1 MEAQPATS
9 SRAVRTARRQL
20 INRLEG
26 FAERLDAE
34 RCDCIARVGREQLG
48 TVCSRLAAVECVA
61 AANTDDIE
69 RVILAVSELLDC
81 LDRCDSTSFQAVS
94 LLRQDNSWPSASDAL
109 ALLCSLPRDPLEQ
122 PCPDE
127 CSILSSVIRHAT
139 SSPRSARAS
148 AWTALF
154 ALAVRNGVTVAASS
168 ELCDI
173 VCQQWIALL
182 QDAKCCADNP
192 GELREAVRAVAAHRA
207 TQLATCQGMII
218 APADVR
224 APLEAALGRSL
235 RSVVA
240 ELAGYSNATVQ
251 QMVRAFVETMRDEC
265 ADTAL
270 AVGAANACQEL
281 IVFRSPAAAEAA
293 LLLDAFPVALRV
305 LQRLCPSVPEPAW
318 WVHRIRT
325 VDVRCVELWGL
336 WTLLGATHILETSV
350 PAGTWIESDWWQSVL
365 ELAAQTIRV
374 NELAG
379 ALLHDQT
386 NGRSCDDDARC
397 HDEQQA
403 TRRRCVNFG
412 TICYAIRAVEAA
424 ARGDIRQRF
433 SLLKQDLQSSIL
445 YSFGHDLSFLGLSL
459 RSSATSAL
467 VALMGTLDEKDDF
480 AVLDVSVASHVVQTF
495 CNCFDQQH
503 SHRMLTVGNVLAY
516 ARELQ
521 TCLVS
526 DANKL
531 VVLQH
536 KGVVDALVRG
546 LLLDSSEPR
555 VSQTGANA
563 LREICAGAL
572 LQLALLSQGAAVLRA
587 HDGVVRGLASL
598 CCCDV
603 PYLRVYAEHTLHRI
617 DGSNDVTTSFLNS
630 TGLEEIAEPPANAR
644 ENVMISHN
652 LADQT
657 VVADIAKALRSRGYN
672 VSINF
677 DVACSTVGTMCTA
690 VNKAAVALVCV
701 SRSYIESAVCRAEA
715 MHIQQSDLCV
725 VPLLLLPAEHKR
737 EHHGDQKVQLQTL
750 RLSGWARNMFGR
762 NIQHSFFDETAGLS
776 SDFDI
781 RIDELARALGER
793 GKVSNTVTAT
803 IGDISVIQP
812 SEDAEEKRSG
822 ALASRLLESPEQRRL
837 VLTQVLEHVMV
848 LLARSNTDQLP
859 LDRRTKAQLRSR
871 STALLVAVKSVVNST
886 GPSSAHAL
894 CAHHWPQYVGESTGA
909 VLSDVFRMDDLR
921 SERDVHRVEF
931 LLEFVEKL
939 SSIMRNRLSVLTDH
953 IATGGQNCAR
963 VLLAA
968 LDHGMQILD
977 RLGTNK
983 AHDSTH
989 RSNLLSLSTE
999 IGFSADVLN
1008 KFDAAFCDTLA
1019 AACKLGKADAV
1030 SIAQLILNV
1039 EQLTT
1044 HDDPYQTEKQVSAL
1058 MAAIEKP
1065 VAALAAEQT
1074 EQAHAC
1080 GEAAKEVAKPHE
1092 QHLEHGQLLAE
1103 ATRTEPPQ
1111 SEPGRLQQVELQV
1124 AAAAAGGDR
1133 VNGRAGLENGG
1144 CDGLCAQEAEESCG
1158 ATLTSAEAAGAAVAG
1173 NSKAD
1178 QNDETGLLVTSS
1190 LLSSPLQSSLRA
1202 VSEFGAL
1209 IDSTGRVVELPLV
1222 DLELAA
1228 QGSRLRKARM
1238 RLEARAASP
1247 ASRGAV

>member
-26 FAERLDAE
+26 FSECLDAE

-48 TVCSRLAAVECVA
+48 TVCSRLAAVERVA
-61 AANTDDIE
+61 AANADGIE
-69 RVILAVSELLDC
+69 PVILAVSELLDC
-81 LDRCDSTSFQAVS
+81 LDSCDSASYQAVS
-94 LLRQDNSWPSASDAL
+94 LLRRGGSWESASDAL

-122 PCPDE
+122 PCLDE
-127 CSILSSVIRHAT
+127 CSVLSTVIGHAT

-168 ELCDI
+168 ELCES
-173 VCQQWIALL
+173 VCQQWIVLL
-182 QDAKCCADNP
+182 QEAKCCADNP

-207 TQLATCQGMII
+207 TQLATCQGMIV

-224 APLEAALGRSL
+224 APLEAALARSL
-235 RSVVA
+235 RSVVT
-240 ELAGYSNATVQ
+240 ELAGFSNATVQ
-251 QMVRAFVETMRDEC
+251 QLVRAFVETMRDEG
-265 ADTAL
+265 ADSAL

-293 LLLDAFPVALRV
+293 LVLDAFPVALRV
-305 LQRLCPSVPEPAW
+305 MQRLCPSVPEPTW

-350 PAGTWIESDWWQSVL
+350 PARTWIESDWWQTVL

-379 ALLHDQT
+379 ALLDDQT
-386 NGRSCDDDARC
+386 EGRSCDDDAHC
-397 HDEQQA
+397 HDEHQA
-403 TRRRCVNFG
+403 RRRRCVNFG
-412 TICYAIRAVEAA
+412 AICYATRAVEAA
-424 ARGDIRQRF
+424 ARGDSQQRF
-433 SLLKQDLQSSIL
+433 SLLTKGLQSSIL
-445 YSFGHDLSFLGLSL
+445 YSFRHGLSFLGLSL
-459 RSSATSAL
+459 RSAAASAL
-467 VALMGTLDEKDDF
+467 VALMGTLGEEDDF
-480 AVLDVSVASHVVQTF
+480 AVLDSSVAMHVVQTF
-495 CNCFDQQH
+495 CDCFDQQH
-503 SHRMLTVGNVLAY
+503 SHHMLTVGGVLAY

-531 VVLQH
+531 VVLHH

-546 LLLDSSEPR
+546 LLLDSSDPR
-555 VSQTGANA
+555 VSQTGANT

-572 LQLALLSQGAAVLRA
+572 LQLTVLSQGAAMLRA
-587 HDGVVRGLASL
+587 HDGVVCGLASL

-617 DGSNDVTTSFLNS
+617 DGSNDATTSFLS
-630 TGLEEIAEPPANAR
+630 GAGLEEIAEPPANTR
-644 ENVMISHN
+644 DHVMISHN
-652 LADQT
+652 QADQT
-657 VVADIAKALRSRGYN
+657 VVAHIATALRSRGYN

-677 DVACSTVGTMCTA
+677 DIACSTVGTMCTA
-690 VNKAAVALVCV
+690 VNKAAAALVCV

-725 VPLLLLPAEHKR
+725 VPLLLHPR
-737 EHHGDQKVQLQTL
+737 ENQGDRKLQRETF
-750 RLSGWARNMFGR
+750 RLSGWARKMFDQK
-762 NIQHSFFDETAGLS
+762 IHYSFLDETVGMS

-781 RIDELARALGER
+781 RIDELARALGEL
-793 GKVSNTVTAT
+793 GKVSNSVTAA
-803 IGDISVIQP
+803 IGDISVIQR
-812 SEDAEEKRSG
+812 SEDAEEKSSA
-822 ALASRLLESPEQRRL
+822 ALTSRLLEGPEQRRL
-837 VLTQVLEHVMV
+837 VLTQVLEHAMV
-848 LLARSNTDQLP
+848 LLARSSTDRLL

-871 STALLVAVKSVVNST
+871 STALLTAVRSVVGST
-886 GPSSAHAL
+886 GSSSAHAL
-894 CAHHWPQYVGESTGA
+894 CTHRWPQYVGESTGA

-939 SSIMRNRLSVLTDH
+939 SLIMRNRLSVLTDH
-953 IATGGQNCAR
+953 IAAGGQNCAC

-983 AHDSTH
+983 AHDMTH
-989 RSNLLSLSTE
+989 RSDLLSLSTQ

-1008 KFDAAFCDTLA
+1008 KFDAAFCDMLA
-1019 AACKLGKADAV
+1019 AACNAGRADAV

-1044 HDDPYQTEKQVSAL
+1044 HEDPYQTEKQVSDL
-1058 MAAIEKP
+1058 VAAIEEP

-1074 EQAHAC
+1074 EQAHECADD
-1080 GEAAKEVAKPHE
+1080 AKEVVKSHK
-1092 QHLEHGQLLAE
+1092 QQLEHGQLEAE
-1103 ATRTEPPQ
+1103 ALRTEPPK
-1111 SEPGRLQQVELQV
+1111 SESGRPQQVQLEV
-1124 AAAAAGGDR
+1124 EVAAAAGGDG
-1133 VNGRAGLENGG
+1133 VNGHADLENGG
-1144 CDGLCAQEAEESCG
+1144 CVGFHAQEAEESCG
-1158 ATLTSAEAAGAAVAG
+1158 ATPASAAAAGVAAAG
-1173 NSKAD
+1173 DSEEGEGEE
-1178 QNDETGLLVTSS
+1178 NDLLATSS
-1190 LLSSPLQSSLRA
+1190 LLPAPPHSSLRA
-1202 VSEFGAL
+1202 ASELSAL
-1209 IDSTGRVVELPLV
+1209 FDCTGRRVVELPVV

-1228 QGSRLRKARM
+1228 QGSRLRKERM